1 MKLFFKYFFRLL
13 HLVIGPIIL
22 ALDWL
27 TSPRGL
33 QRPAGEQQAIDQ
45 HTTKLVLYQFRM
57 CPFCVKVRR
66 TIKRL
71 SLNIETRDALRDE
84 PAREQLHA
92 GGGNIKVPCLKIIND
107 QGDETWLYESTHIVH
122 YLQERFA

>member
-1 MKLFFKYFFRLL
+1 MKLFFKYFFKLL

-27 TSPRGL
+27 TSPKGL

-66 TIKRL
+66 TMKRL
-71 SLNIETRDALRDE
+71 SLNIETRDALRDV
-84 PAREQLHA
+84 PAREQLLA
-92 GGGNIKVPCLKIIND
+92 GGGNIKVPCLKITNNE
-107 QGDETWLYESTHIVH
+107 GHETWMYESIEIVR